1 MYKLYGFSASNYYN
15 MVKLPLLERDIEFD
29 EVLVMLSDDESFLK
43 ISPRGM
49 VPVLETEQ
57 GFISET
63 AAILD
68 YLEETHGRCF
78 YPDTAFERAKVRE
91 LMRLIELYI
100 ELPVRQLYD
109 EVLLKTPVS
118 DEIKERSKTALTK
131 GLAAFNRAAKFE
143 PYLLGDRVT
152 YADVYFMYTIDLAAT
167 CAQTVFDWDI
177 LADIPQA
184 QALLERLNSSEAAQ
198 KVARDS
204 DTIMEEFLAAYS

>member
-68 YLEETHGRCF
+68 YLEE
-78 YPDTAFERAKVRE
+78 KVRE
-91 LMRLIELYI
+91 LK
-100 ELPVRQLYD
+100 P
-109 EVLLKTPVS
+109 T
-118 DEIKERSKTALTK
+118 T
-131 GLAAFNRAAKFE
+131 
-143 PYLLGDRVT
+143 
-152 YADVYFMYTIDLAAT
+152 
-167 CAQTVFDWDI
+167 
-177 LADIPQA
+177 
-184 QALLERLNSSEAAQ
+184 
-198 KVARDS
+198 
-204 DTIMEEFLAAYS
+204 